1 MKDRVRMEPSKRKRQ
16 LLDAAVKLAEKKGWR
31 KLTRV
36 MVAEAT
42 GTSDGLVSRYF
53 GSRAGLREAVLDEA
67 RSTQNQTILS
77 Q

>member
-1 MKDRVRMEPSKRKRQ
+1 MNPTERRQQ
-16 LLDAAVKLAEKKGWR
+16 LLGAAIKLAERRGWR

-36 MVAEAT
+36 MVANET

-53 GSRAGLREAVLDEA
+53 GSRDGLRDAVYAEAKA
-67 RSTQNQTILS
+67 TGNTTILS

>member
-1 MKDRVRMEPSKRKRQ
+1 MNRVRMHPTERRKQ
-16 LLDAAVKLAEKKGWR
+16 LLAAAMSIAERKGWR

-53 GSRAGLREAVLDEA
+53 GSRNGLRDAVYAEAKA
-67 RSTQNQTILS
+67 TGNQAILS